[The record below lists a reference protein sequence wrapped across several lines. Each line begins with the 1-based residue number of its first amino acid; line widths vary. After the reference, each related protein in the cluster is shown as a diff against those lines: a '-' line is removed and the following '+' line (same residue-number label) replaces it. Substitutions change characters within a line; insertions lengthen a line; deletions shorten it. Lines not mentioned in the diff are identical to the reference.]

1 MGPFRDGA
9 GDLGEVEVHR
19 LGVGAGQHEACGDST
34 SGADSTEDVAP
45 LVAGVALGAG
55 SGAAS
60 GPDAGDCAL
69 LADAR
74 FILEPY
80 FQRLTLRSL
89 GDRRS
94 YRLGEVFLN
103 AVWASGSDFGCCGRT
118 DNRRKPS
125 AANCL
130 PTVRSCRVTPN
141 SAAMRA

>member
-1 MGPFRDGA
+1 MSAGGHGP
-9 GDLGEVEVHR
+9 GDLGEVGVHR
-19 LGVGAGQHEACGDST
+19 LGVGEGQHEACGDGT
-34 SGADSTEDVAP
+34 FGADSTEDVGP

-55 SGAAS
+55 PCAAP
-60 GPDAGDCAL
+60 GPDAGDRAL
-69 LADAR
+69 LADPR

-89 GDRRS
+89 RDRRS

-103 AVWASGSDFGCCGRT
+103 AAWASGSDLGCCGRT
-118 DNRRKPS
+118 DSRRKPS

-141 SAAMRA
+141 SAAMRT